1 MADYNNICAYN
12 VSLVRLTEDKI
23 EMVRQKRN
31 DPKISQYMEYR
42 EYITPEMQTAWF
54 NRINNDNNFY
64 FIINYDNKEIGLINI
79 RDIDY
84 NEKCGEPGIFIWDD
98 EYLNSDVSFRAV
110 CALSDF
116 GFETLKLS
124 KFVIHVLSDNK
135 RAIKFNKAFG
145 YKQANGQENIY
156 NQQYTLEKEQYL
168 LNKNRITKYL

>member
-1 MADYNNICAYN
+1 
-12 VSLVRLTEDKI
+12 
-23 EMVRQKRN
+23 
-31 DPKISQYMEYR
+31 
-42 EYITPEMQTAWF
+42 MQTAWF

-116 GFETLKLS
+116 GVEVLGLT
-124 KFVIHVLSDNK
+124 KFVIHVLRDNK
-135 RAIKFNKAFG
+135 RAILFNKYFG
-145 YKQANGQENIY
+145 YKLSDNQEEVY
-156 NQQYTLEKEQYL
+156 NQKYTLTKEQYL
-168 LNKNRITKYL
+168 VNRNKLIKYL